1 MAQTRHIIEID
12 DELCDGCGQ
21 CVPACEEGAIQ
32 IIGGKARLV
41 GEKYCDGLGNC
52 LGECP
57 TGALKIVER
66 EAEPFDEEA
75 VQELLA
81 AQKKEQPATPSGC
94 PSARLQQF
102 SSCAQANIPREQT
115 SSALSHWPV
124 QIKLV
129 PPHAPFLQNADL
141 LITADCAPVATAEYH
156 SRFLPGKVALM
167 GCPKF
172 DDVQEYLDKFVD
184 IFSRGDIASVTVLSM
199 EVPCCSGLLGI
210 VKKAR
215 EISGAAVPIRNV
227 VLSTRGE
234 VKQELESAAQIRA
247 LERSK
252 GRGSMR

>member
-1 MAQTRHIIEID
+1 MTQTRQIIEID
-12 DELCDGCGQ
+12 EELCDGCGQ

-32 IIGGKARLV
+32 VIEGKARLV
-41 GEKYCDGLGNC
+41 GDKYCDGLGNC

-66 EAEPFDEEA
+66 QAEPFDEEA
-75 VQELLA
+75 VQELLKD
-81 AQKKEQPATPSGC
+81 QKKEHSEAPSGC

-102 SSCAQANIPREQT
+102 SPCAQANTPREQT

-141 LITADCAPVATAEYH
+141 LVTADCAPVASAEYH

-172 DDVQEYLDKFVD
+172 DDAQEYLDRFVD
-184 IFSRGDIASVTVLSM
+184 IFSRGDISSVTVLSM
-199 EVPCCSGLLGI
+199 EVPCCSGLLGM

-215 EISGAAVPIRNV
+215 EISGADVPIRNV
-227 VLSTRGE
+227 VLSTQGE
-234 VKQELESAAQIRA
+234 MKQDLESAA
-247 LERSK
+247 
-252 GRGSMR
+252 